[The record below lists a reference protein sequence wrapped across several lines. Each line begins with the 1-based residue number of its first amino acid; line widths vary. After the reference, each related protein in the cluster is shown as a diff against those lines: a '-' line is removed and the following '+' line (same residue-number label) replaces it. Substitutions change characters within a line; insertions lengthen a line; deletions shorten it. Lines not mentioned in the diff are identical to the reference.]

1 MQCSDAPLHCVH
13 HIAMC
18 KAQHYESAPLQH
30 YAIHALPHRHMCAI
44 FATQLYRYAWVLYVL
59 RSYIGVYGVTQK
71 GAQSVPDTDSGHT
84 SDYKAD
90 IVLVEHQ
97 Y

>member
-1 MQCSDAPLHCVH
+1 
-13 HIAMC
+13 
-18 KAQHYESAPLQH
+18 
-30 YAIHALPHRHMCAI
+30 MCAI
-44 FATQLYRYAWVLYVL
+44 CATQLGVYGYVL
-59 RSYIGVYGVTQK
+59 GSYIGVYGVTQK

>member
-1 MQCSDAPLHCVH
+1 MLPRYHGFSDSVCTRQLHRWVARCAMQ
-13 HIAMC
+13 
-18 KAQHYESAPLQH
+18 
-30 YAIHALPHRHMCAI
+30 
-44 FATQLYRYAWVLYVL
+44 L

>member
-1 MQCSDAPLHCVH
+1 MNLHHYNIMQYIPC
-13 HIAMC
+13 
-18 KAQHYESAPLQH
+18 
-30 YAIHALPHRHMCAI
+30 HRHMCAMC
-44 FATQLYRYAWVLYVL
+44 TRQLHRCVWVLYVL
-59 RSYIGVYGVTQK
+59 GSLVCVWMLYVQLGVYGVTQK

>member
-1 MQCSDAPLHCVH
+1 
-13 HIAMC
+13 
-18 KAQHYESAPLQH
+18 
-30 YAIHALPHRHMCAI
+30 MCAI
-44 FATQLYRYAWVLYVL
+44 CATQLGVYGYVL
-59 RSYIGVYGVTQK
+59 GSYIGVYGATLVCICATQLGVYGVTQK